1 MSSTCG
7 HEGEELVRHVL
18 RYFLHHPQSADS
30 LEGVAR
36 WRLLEETIHR
46 TLTETRSALDRLV
59 AEGYLQVVSVPGSEH
74 IYALNPSKRE
84 EAERFLG
91 PAAPPQV
98 PKP

>member
-7 HEGEELVRHVL
+7 HENEELVKHVL
-18 RYFLHHPQSADS
+18 RYFLHNPQSADS

-46 TLTETRSALDRLV
+46 TLTETRSALERLV
-59 AEGYLQVVSVPGSEH
+59 AEGYLQVVSVPGSDQ
-74 IYALNPSKRE
+74 IYTLNPTKRE

-91 PAAPPQV
+91 QAEPPMG
-98 PKP
+98 PKQ